1 MIDLLDLHTH
11 TIASGHAYNT
21 LYEMAQAAADKGLSL
36 YGCSEHAPAM
46 PGSCHAFY
54 FSNFKVLPRVI
65 RGVPVLMGT
74 ELNIL
79 DYTGRV
85 DLEDH
90 YLLKTDY
97 AIASLHTPCIDN
109 HGTREDYTKAYLGAI
124 KHPLIHIIGHPD
136 DSRLPAD
143 WDAVAAAAAKEHK
156 LLEVNSS
163 SLSPKSTRKGAR
175 ENYEQVLVACM
186 RYGTSIIINSDAH
199 CEADVGNHEMAHRL
213 LADLHFPDELVV
225 NTSLKKA
232 AVFLP
237 SLERLL
243 KEQPELFS
251 HPKETAPS
259 PDGKTPGGEKQL

>member
-97 AIASLHTPCIDN
+97 A
-109 HGTREDYTKAYLGAI
+109 K
-124 KHPLIHIIGHPD
+124 IG
-136 DSRLPAD
+136 R
-143 WDAVAAAAAKEHK
+143 
-156 LLEVNSS
+156 
-163 SLSPKSTRKGAR
+163 
-175 ENYEQVLVACM
+175 
-186 RYGTSIIINSDAH
+186 AH
-199 CEADVGNHEMAHRL
+199 V
-213 LADLHFPDELVV
+213 
-225 NTSLKKA
+225 
-232 AVFLP
+232 
-237 SLERLL
+237 
-243 KEQPELFS
+243 
-251 HPKETAPS
+251 
-259 PDGKTPGGEKQL
+259 

>member
-36 YGCSEHAPAM
+36 YGCSEHPPAM

-143 WDAVAAAAAKEHK
+143 WDAVAAHGRC
-156 LLEVNSS
+156 
-163 SLSPKSTRKGAR
+163 PPRGR
-175 ENYEQVLVACM
+175 PG
-186 RYGTSIIINSDAH
+186 R
-199 CEADVGNHEMAHRL
+199 RL
-213 LADLHFPDELVV
+213 PQK
-225 NTSLKKA
+225 NTSFWRSTA
-232 AVFLP
+232 APCRQRAPGRAPGKTMSRFWLP
-237 SLERLL
+237 VCA
-243 KEQPELFS
+243 
-251 HPKETAPS
+251 TAPPS
-259 PDGKTPGGEKQL
+259 S